1 MTGRR
6 KNPHRMDRVNTIAL
20 ILAIVI
26 AGVIAIL
33 GHLGE

>member
-6 KNPHRMDRVNTIAL
+6 KNPHRMDRVNTFAL

-26 AGVIAIL
+26 TGIIAVL
-33 GHLGE
+33 GYLGE